1 MESEG
6 EIVKVTRNFQVT
18 IPSRI
23 RSRADIREGSFV
35 RVIYDEVEGVI
46 KIIPLKRKRLTVTLG
61 RQITVEEIEKTVEE
75 MLDETTS

>member
-23 RSRADIREGSFV
+23 RSKADIREGSFV

>member
-6 EIVKVTRNFQVT
+6 EVVKVTRNFQVT

-23 RSRADIREGSFV
+23 RSRTDIREGSFV

-61 RQITVEEIEKTVEE
+61 RQITVEEIEKAVEE
-75 MLDETTS
+75 MLDEATS

>member
-61 RQITVEEIEKTVEE
+61 RQIMVEEIEKTVEE